1 MDKLLKKIYHK
12 LKQSNTKKHQVR
24 HTNKVENVLVL
35 FEGVLCDSF
44 NNALGYI
51 KDDFKFTV
59 QDVLEV
65 NLNDINFIDF
75 DFVIIH
81 SSVNKVIINKLK
93 KQKLN
98 KVIVGMMLD
107 KNTLF
112 LPKNSNGYID
122 LFWFSS
128 FEKMNKLEI
137 NIPKIH
143 ANCGDESHQDK
154 SCPSWD
160 YKYLGN
166 QIRKGLQ
173 HFEAHSIKA
182 TIPFK
187 SKIKFKAGRCS
198 FYDKNILITGNEV
211 VEIGSF
217 CSFGKNIGIYTSN
230 HDINYASTQGYIY
243 RKFFNDSH
251 PGEKKEKASLSRSKG
266 PVIIK
271 NDVWIGDGA
280 KIMSGVTIGNGAC
293 IGAGSVV
300 TKNVNDY
307 DVVAGVPA
315 KKIKTRFANPEV
327 VSFLLKTEWWNWS
340 DRQIRNN
347 KAFFETNFNEVDD
360 LSQINIFKD

>member
-1 MDKLLKKIYHK
+1 MNKFLKKIYHK
-12 LKQSNTKKHQVR
+12 LKQSNNKKHQVK

-35 FEGVLCDSF
+35 FEAALCDNF
-44 NNALGYI
+44 NNALEYI
-51 KDDFKFTV
+51 KDDFKFTF
-59 QDVLEV
+59 QDVLEANLNDV
-65 NLNDINFIDF
+65 NLNDY

-81 SSVNKVIINKLK
+81 SSVNEAIINKLK
-93 KQKLN
+93 KQKLT
-98 KVIVGMMLD
+98 KAIIGLMLD
-107 KNTLF
+107 DNTSF
-112 LPKNSNGYID
+112 WPKNSNSYID
-122 LFWFSS
+122 LYWFSS
-128 FEKMNKLEI
+128 FDKMNKLEVT
-137 NIPKIH
+137 IPKIH
-143 ANCGDESHQDK
+143 ANCEALNQQDN
-154 SCPSWD
+154 STPNWD

-166 QIRKGLQ
+166 QLRKGLQ
-173 HFEAHSIKA
+173 HFEAHNIN
-182 TIPFK
+182 TTLPFK
-187 SKIKFKAGRCS
+187 SNKIFKAGRCS
-198 FYDKNILITGNEV
+198 FYDKSILITGHEV

-243 RKFFNDSH
+243 RKFFNDNH
-251 PGEKKEKASLSRSKG
+251 PGEKLEKASLSRSKG

-315 KKIKTRFANPEV
+315 KKIKSRFTNPEI

-340 DRQIRNN
+340 DKQIRSN
-347 KAFFETNFNEVDD
+347 KAFFETNFNEIDD
-360 LSQINIFKD
+360 LSQIKIFKD